1 MGVKIEGRVKNV
13 ISAVFEIPADKI
25 GEESSPDNIES
36 WDSLKHMNIVVA
48 LEEEFNIQFTDDEII
63 GLINMK
69 LIMVIIREK
78 LSGNTK

>member
-1 MGVKIEGRVKNV
+1 MGNKIEERIKNV
-13 ISAVFEIPADKI
+13 MSAVFEIPANKI

-48 LEEEFNIQFTDDEII
+48 LEEEFNVQFTDDEII
-63 GLINMK
+63 ELINMK

>member
-1 MGVKIEGRVKNV
+1 MGVKIEGRVKSV

-63 GLINMK
+63 ELISMK

>member
-1 MGVKIEGRVKNV
+1 MGDKIEERIINV
-13 ISAVFEIPADKI
+13 MSAVFEIPANKI

-63 GLINMK
+63 ELINMK